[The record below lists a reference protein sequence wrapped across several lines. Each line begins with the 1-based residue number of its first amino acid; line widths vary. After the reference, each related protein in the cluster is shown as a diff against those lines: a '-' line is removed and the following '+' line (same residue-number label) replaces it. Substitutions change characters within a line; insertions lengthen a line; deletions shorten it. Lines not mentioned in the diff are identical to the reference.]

1 MSDKT
6 RDPAANAGANSKPD
20 KADKATRRRMTGRAH
35 VALGSLIVFAIVGMG
50 NYLSFRHYARW
61 DWTSEKIFTLS
72 DRTRAVL
79 RELDRDLDIW
89 LLLST
94 GEPNH
99 QDLREL
105 LQRYR
110 AESQRITLH
119 FVDPDRDPA
128 AYRVLAQRLHVG
140 AVDLGGSVASDV
152 AVVIESGENQW
163 KIGRDDLVA
172 FDFDALESEGA
183 QRIDVRSEQALTGG
197 ILEVTSGRRTQVCIT
212 QGHGEWTLGRGSER
226 DLGALRD
233 EMRRENLEI
242 EPFET
247 RGASRVPASC
257 DALFVVGPTTAFSAP
272 EAELIREFVRGGGNL
287 LIAVDPELHQEQI
300 AMTGLESVIR
310 DFGIRLDGSIVLEL
324 DPRFLPQNVTSPVGP
339 FFAARWGEH
348 AITRPFRDSGPAVLT
363 QIARSVRPIDPD
375 RASTLLSTSDSSYA
389 ETEVSEMIRHGEPMR
404 DDADVAG
411 PISIAVATRVERL
424 GEPSSE
430 ERESDAGGRV
440 VVLGDADIF
449 DSNFLGMQE
458 VVNYE
463 FASAIVGWLTEREA
477 LIELPSRSVEARAVR
492 MSQDDVN
499 ALGFRVIVL
508 LPAAIFLLGFAAW
521 WNRRT

>member
-1 MSDKT
+1 MS
-6 RDPAANAGANSKPD
+6 AANSKSD
-20 KADKATRRRMTGRAH
+20 AASRRRIAGRTH
-35 VALGSLIVFAIVGMG
+35 VAIGSLIVFAIVMMG

-79 RELDRDLDIW
+79 RDLDRDLDIW
-89 LLLST
+89 LLLSA
-94 GEPNH
+94 GEPNQ

-110 AESQRITLH
+110 AESQRLTLH

-128 AYRVLAQRLHVG
+128 AYRVLAQRLHIG
-140 AVDLGGSVASDV
+140 AVDLGGSMASDV

-163 KIGRDDLVA
+163 KIGRDDLVT

-197 ILEVTSGRRTQVCIT
+197 ILEVTSGRRTKVCVT

-247 RGASRVPASC
+247 RGAARVPAHC
-257 DALFVVGPTTAFSAP
+257 DALFVVGPTTAFSAS

-287 LIAVDPELHQEQI
+287 LVAVDPELHQEQI
-300 AMTGLESVIR
+300 AMTGLESVLR
-310 DFGIRLDGSIVLEL
+310 DFGVRIDGSIVLEL

-339 FFAARWGEH
+339 FFAATWAEH
-348 AITRPFRDSGPAVLT
+348 AITRPLRDSGAAVLT

-375 RASTLLSTSDSSYA
+375 RASTLLSASESSYA
-389 ETEVSEMIRHGEPMR
+389 ETDVSEMIRRGEPMR
-404 DDADVAG
+404 DDADLSG
-411 PISIAVATRVERL
+411 PVSIAVATRVERL
-424 GEPSSE
+424 GEPPE
-430 ERESDAGGRV
+430 EGEGNAGGRV

-449 DSNFLGMQE
+449 HANFLGMQE

-477 LIELPSRSVEARAVR
+477 LIELPSRSMEARAVR

-508 LPAAIFLLGFAAW
+508 LPAAIFFLGFAVW